1 MKILHKIT
9 QEIVFENPEKTLCA
23 ANLHGADLRGADLR
37 WADLRW
43 ANLSGA
49 DLYRV
54 DLRRADLRGAD
65 LRGANLSGA
74 DLYGADLYGADL
86 SRVDLRG
93 ANLGEAKGIITAGT
107 DHRGY
112 LFYAWGS
119 NNYNAGCRSWTSYTD
134 AQNHHLQNY
143 NSNGHVE
150 DCLARLKV
158 LHIGME
164 RINASETN

>member
-49 DLYRV
+49 DLY
-54 DLRRADLRGAD
+54 
-65 LRGANLSGA
+65 
-74 DLYGADLYGADL
+74 
-86 SRVDLRG
+86 RVDLRG